1 MKSNN
6 KLELRHCVKVEFQF
20 LLRQT
25 TTTTTTTNKRDK
37 EQKVRLW
44 EREVKEKNQTVREK
58 LIENLKVGVQIV
70 ISFQYII

>member
-1 MKSNN
+1 ML
-6 KLELRHCVKVEFQF
+6 KLSFNF

-37 EQKVRLW
+37 EQKSETLGKGS
-44 EREVKEKNQTVREK
+44 EGKKNQTVREK